1 MWFLEYLRLVAYALV
16 FMVSVIKLWKHP
28 DRKLSIIGDV
38 LISGGL
44 LFSVVHFLWF
54 GVDKEVA
61 RGIILTPI
69 TILWSIIIYINFL
82 KK

>member
-1 MWFLEYLRLVAYALV
+1 MWFLEYIRLVAYALV
-16 FMVSVIKLWKHP
+16 FMVSIVKLWKHP
-28 DRKLSIIGDV
+28 NKKMVVIGDV

-44 LFSVVHFLWF
+44 LFSVVHFIWL

-61 RGIILTPI
+61 RGLILTPI
-69 TILWSIIIYINFL
+69 TLIWAIIIYINFL

>member
-16 FMVSVIKLWKHP
+16 FMVSTVKLWKHP
-28 DRKLSIIGDV
+28 DKKISIIGDV

-44 LFSVVHFLWF
+44 LLSVVHFIWL
-54 GVDKEVA
+54 GVDREVA
-61 RGIILTPI
+61 RGFILTPI
-69 TILWSIIIYINFL
+69 TVIWAIIIYINFL